1 MSKLAITRDSNYRNY
16 PLLDYDGPGRGF
28 YTAILDRL
36 IDRLEYQLAAHG
48 KVLMIR
54 LVAKYPDEVDA
65 EKSNQCFQYFM
76 EEYRRKLMIHDFSP
90 QYVWV
95 REQHTSKNPHY
106 HFVLFLNANRIQY
119 FNRLREVRWL
129 WVKAICKFNPG
140 AQATISSHLIHKDQ
154 SVYHSQQINHGL
166 IVTRNN
172 RALQEEAIRFCSY
185 IAKINTK
192 EATPFNCNCFH
203 ASQLPENR
211 KV

>member
-1 MSKLAITRDSNYRNY
+1 MM
-16 PLLDYDGPGRGF
+16 
-28 YTAILDRL
+28 
-36 IDRLEYQLAAHG
+36 HG
-48 KVLMIR
+48 
-54 LVAKYPDEVDA
+54 
-65 EKSNQCFQYFM
+65 
-76 EEYRRKLMIHDFSP
+76 FSP

-106 HFVLFLNANRIQY
+106 HFVLFLDANRIQY
-119 FNRLREVRWL
+119 FNRMKEAKWL

-140 AQATISSHLIHKDQ
+140 AQAMISPHLIHKDQ

-172 RALQEEAIRFCSY
+172 RALQEEAIRFGSY

-203 ASQLPENR
+203 ASQLPETERGWSNATGSR
-211 KV
+211 TTSCTWCDAGWTKCVSDRSCRNWQIRSHQCVHPSPSSQSRLCCTYRTCSPKSDRSWNNPSNFWFTIRCVTAR